1 MDHKEAFGSSYVAR
15 GGQRVAIDA
24 ESFMDK
30 EAAGDEIAPGSLS
43 DGLSSAR
50 VLCTED
56 VEGVLLPDFD
66 GDGRAGRW
74 PATVVPSARMR
85 AKQSGCGGGGAIWKI
100 WNNFTFWPNFKFP
113 QELKLQI
120 LEQIQIW
127 ISLNFK
133 GIQTFLEKSD
143 KFTKILSS
151 HDIPEYEFIMT

>member
-1 MDHKEAFGSSYVAR
+1 MAVRANTESLAVRFGGGGPMDHKEAFGSSYVAR

-85 AKQSGCGGGGAIWKI
+85 AKQSGCGGGG
-100 WNNFTFWPNFKFP
+100 N
-113 QELKLQI
+113 LKDMEQLHFLAELQI
-120 LEQIQIW
+120 PSGVEVTN
-127 ISLNFK
+127 SGTNSNLNF
-133 GIQTFLEKSD
+133 LE
-143 KFTKILSS
+143 F
-151 HDIPEYEFIMT
+151 